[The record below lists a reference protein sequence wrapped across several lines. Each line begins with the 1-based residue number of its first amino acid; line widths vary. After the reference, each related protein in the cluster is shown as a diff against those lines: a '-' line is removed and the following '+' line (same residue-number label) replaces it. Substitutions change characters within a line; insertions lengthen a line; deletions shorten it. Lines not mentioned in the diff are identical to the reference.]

1 MQQKI
6 VSRGESGAGRG
17 GSFSHT
23 KLCHKKIFK
32 NSIFL
37 FKKKKRWALV
47 CSSQKFPLSSPISSF
62 SFLEPF
68 SPLFHSHPP
77 PPPSISQIT
86 SNLGKPSLLLPS
98 PPLISYQGTAADERA
113 PPIPP
118 PSNKKFAEISTF
130 LGREKGW
137 EREGSAL
144 KRISRP
150 NGAGTSLM
158 SFSSIRP
165 PSISRLLDGCRSEE
179 IGGNGDNR

>member
-6 VSRGESGAGRG
+6 VSRGESGAGG
-17 GSFSHT
+17 DSFSHT

-37 FKKKKRWALV
+37 FKKKKKMGPCLLFSEV
-47 CSSQKFPLSSPISSF
+47 SPF
-62 SFLEPF
+62 FAHFFLLLFGAFF
-68 SPLFHSHPP
+68 SPLFHSHPLP

-98 PPLISYQGTAADERA
+98 PPLISYQGTTADERA

-118 PSNKKFAEISTF
+118 PNKKFAEISHISRPRKG
-130 LGREKGW
+130 LGKG
-137 EREGSAL
+137 GSPL
-144 KRISRP
+144 ERISRP

-165 PSISRLLDGCRSEE
+165 PSISR
-179 IGGNGDNR
+179 